1 MATQGDEFPAEVG
14 FAAIFA
20 ASPDGLLVVDGSGRI
35 RLANPAV
42 EHMFGYAAGE
52 LIGHRAS
59 GAPVHAPGDGWLV
72 FPNARAAARQ
82 EWFYFARASQRF
94 AA

>member
-52 LIGHRAS
+52 LIGQAIEVLSR
-59 GAPVHAPGDGWLV
+59 
-72 FPNARAAARQ
+72 ARAKAFCPAKPEFHCPSSEKSPNER
-82 EWFYFARASQRF
+82 SKS
-94 AA
+94 